1 MCEYN
6 GQTYQLGDSFPA
18 TDVPFYREHVSPV
31 IVVLILSVNI
41 LSISE
46 RDDYPTAAE
55 DERMFGYRGETMKEQ
70 RLLLSHSRA
79 THSIV

>member
-1 MCEYN
+1 MYEYN

-18 TDVPFYREHVSPV
+18 TDVPFYRERVSPV
-31 IVVLILSVNI
+31 IVVLILSVNVV
-41 LSISE
+41 SISE

-55 DERMFGYRGETMKEQ
+55 EERTFGYRGETMKEQ
-70 RLLLSHSRA
+70 RLLLTHSRA